1 MRTVFRLIIVHDASS
16 RNAHWVCLK
25 RNICQLLT
33 DVKFAVLVAGAS
45 LEAQIEQLARNPDVN
60 MLYGMQA

>member
-1 MRTVFRLIIVHDASS
+1 MMLVLEMHI
-16 RNAHWVCLK
+16 WVCLK

-33 DVKFAVLVAGAS
+33 DVKFAVLIAGAS

-60 MLYGMQA
+60 MLYGMQV